1 LQEKEPQIVYCPRS
15 SIENRTDEITLP
27 GSLEAGDEQS
37 VSVFTLV
44 DCGAER
50 NFADFYFCKQNGIEM
65 IRLPS
70 RLVLRLLDGSRPE
83 TGVIDYYVILPI
95 RIHDTFYKV
104 PCLVTR
110 LDPKHPVVLGM
121 TFLNDEFPQ
130 YVELLRNIGKRES
143 LGGSTDETPRTLSV
157 PAIPDI
163 TDPATSVKENPI
175 ALQPSRDPKAAFSAG
190 GLLSAIEAEE
200 NRRKASLE
208 EANTLLRL
216 RAATVHR
223 LEEFEETLAMRAAS
237 INGLTRNAEDWLDS
251 IPDYAKRF
259 AASVFSDGSARDLP
273 PSRPGLD
280 CTITVRDGEKLSA
293 CKLYDMSKE
302 QLTTLRQIL
311 DEQLEKG
318 FIQPSCAG
326 NASPV
331 FFVNDKASSSRGVD
345 QLGLVVDYRDLNSK
359 ILLDEEYV
367 YSNNTTGMVYA
378 TKENSEMIDRV
389 ASLTSLS
396 RKQVLQAMSNE
407 RKRLKSQGYKD
418 CDLKLIAT
426 TGGLSK
432 QIEEVRQSLQVSVEQ
447 EQCPS
452 HVVDQLQ
459 ELESVVVCN
468 PRTLDNQTLTPFT
481 I

>member
-1 LQEKEPQIVYCPRS
+1 
-15 SIENRTDEITLP
+15 
-27 GSLEAGDEQS
+27 
-37 VSVFTLV
+37 LV
-44 DCGAER
+44 DFGAER

-70 RLVLRLLDGSRPE
+70 RLILRLLDGSRPE
-83 TGVIDYYVILPI
+83 KGVIDYYVILPI

-143 LGGSTDETPRTLSV
+143 LGGSTDKTPRNLSV
-157 PAIPDI
+157 PATPDI
-163 TDPATSVKENPI
+163 TDPATSVKEKPI

-223 LEEFEETLAMRAAS
+223 LEELEVTLAMRAAS

-259 AASVFSDGSARDLP
+259 AASVFSDESARDLP

-280 CTITVRDGEKLSA
+280 CAITVRDGEKLSA
-293 CKLYDMSKE
+293 CKLYDMSKA

-345 QLGLVVDYRDLNSK
+345 QLRLVVWR
-359 ILLDEEYV
+359 
-367 YSNNTTGMVYA
+367 YA
-378 TKENSEMIDRV
+378 W
-389 ASLTSLS
+389 S
-396 RKQVLQAMSNE
+396 RWLQAFYWRS
-407 RKRLKSQGYKD
+407 
-418 CDLKLIAT
+418 
-426 TGGLSK
+426 
-432 QIEEVRQSLQVSVEQ
+432 
-447 EQCPS
+447 
-452 HVVDQLQ
+452 VVDL
-459 ELESVVVCN
+459 LLWFGVRSCH
-468 PRTLDNQTLTPFT
+468 F
-481 I
+481 